1 MSVPGA
7 QEVKEH
13 EFYAS
18 IHWDQL
24 MMHKAE
30 FIPYLDSDEDTSYFD
45 GRLQLR
51 LHIRVLPELIT
62 FTFTV

>member
-1 MSVPGA
+1 M
-7 QEVKEH
+7 KEH

-45 GRLQLR
+45 GMLCVRCVCVVCALCVR
-51 LHIRVLPELIT
+51 CVC
-62 FTFTV
+62 VVCAS